1 MTKVPRAMA
10 AVFGLVIAGVAGV
23 AGADAV
29 PFDSEKY
36 GEAKTSIVVEGV
48 DALGDLVLV
57 VYPYPCEV
65 QGAFESFEEK
75 LKQQADA
82 RLALYVD
89 DEEEYDGYLVVEE
102 GKKFESTTNHE
113 GPMSNCYFFGLPRAE
128 FPVEEGAIARLD
140 AMSNEERWRLF
151 SRDPAV
157 VRTGV
162 ALAMDGVVKLYT
174 ERSRVVTYAARREGA
189 GLALEAV
196 RWRWGSG
203 KVQDPRKR
211 SRGDVKV
218 IDPYADYGEVEEVKY
233 FAGSLLGAP
242 WGAAADAG
250 TPVSGGTK
258 ADEAKAGEAK
268 AGEAKAGE
276 AKAGEAKAGE
286 AKAGE
291 AKAGAVETK
300 TVEVAKSET
309 ASVAGESAIDPRLL
323 YGGACLL
330 VAAGAGLLLRRR
342 RV

>member
-1 MTKVPRAMA
+1 MA
-10 AVFGLVIAGVAGV
+10 AVLGLVSAGVAGE
-23 AGADAV
+23 AAADAV
-29 PFDSEKY
+29 PFDSDKY

-48 DALGDLVLV
+48 AGLGDVVLV

-75 LKQQADA
+75 LKERADA
-82 RLALYVD
+82 RLALYLD
-89 DEEEYDGYLVVEE
+89 DEEEHLGYLVVEE
-102 GKKFESTTNHE
+102 GKRFDSTTNYE

-162 ALAMDGVVKLYT
+162 ALAMDGVVKLGT

-189 GLALEAV
+189 GLAIEAV

-218 IDPYADYGEVEEVKY
+218 IEPYAEDSEEEEAKY
-233 FAGSLLGAP
+233 FAGSLIGAP
-242 WGAAADAG
+242 WGPDAAGAPAKVGAAG
-250 TPVSGGTK
+250 AG
-258 ADEAKAGEAK
+258 EAKTVEAKTVEAKTVEAKGVEVKAGEAK
-268 AGEAKAGE
+268 TGEA
-276 AKAGEAKAGE
+276 
-286 AKAGE
+286 
-291 AKAGAVETK
+291 
-300 TVEVAKSET
+300 AKSE
-309 ASVAGESAIDPRLL
+309 AVADESTIDPRLI

-330 VAAGAGLLLRRR
+330 VAAGAGFLLRRR
-342 RV
+342 RS

>member
-1 MTKVPRAMA
+1 MA
-10 AVFGLVIAGVAGV
+10 AVLGLVSAGVAGE
-23 AGADAV
+23 AAADAV
-29 PFDSEKY
+29 PFDSDKY

-48 DALGDLVLV
+48 AGLGDVVLV

-65 QGAFESFEEK
+65 RGAFESFEEK

-82 RLALYVD
+82 RLELYVD

-102 GKKFESTTNHE
+102 GKRFESTTNYE

-162 ALAMDGVVKLYT
+162 ALAMDGVVKLGT

-189 GLALEAV
+189 GLAIEAV

-218 IDPYADYGEVEEVKY
+218 IDPYAEDSEEEEAKY
-233 FAGSLLGAP
+233 FSGSLIGAP
-242 WGAAADAG
+242 WGPGAAGAAG
-250 TPVSGGTK
+250 P
-258 ADEAKAGEAK
+258 GEAK
-268 AGEAKAGE
+268 AGEVKAGETKAGAVEAKAVEAKSVEVKAGE
-276 AKAGEAKAGE
+276 AKTGEA
-286 AKAGE
+286 AKAE
-291 AKAGAVETK
+291 A
-300 TVEVAKSET
+300 VAD
-309 ASVAGESAIDPRLL
+309 ESTIDPKLI

-342 RV
+342 RP

>member
-1 MTKVPRAMA
+1 MRKDSRARGALATA
-10 AVFGLVIAGVAGV
+10 AVLGLVIAGVAGV
-23 AGADAV
+23 AAADAV

-48 DALGDLVLV
+48 AGLGDVVLV
-57 VYPYPCEV
+57 VYPYPCQV
-65 QGAFESFEEK
+65 SGAFESFEEK

-82 RLALYVD
+82 RLELYGD

-102 GKKFESTTNHE
+102 GEKFESTTNYE

-128 FPVEEGAIARLD
+128 FPVEDGSIARLD

-162 ALAMDGVVKLYT
+162 ALAMDGVVKIYT
-174 ERSRVVTYAARREGA
+174 ESSRVVTYAARREGA

-218 IDPYADYGEVEEVKY
+218 IDPYADGEEAEETKY
-233 FAGSLLGAP
+233 FAGSLVGAP
-242 WGAAADAG
+242 WGAAAAAG
-250 TPVSGGTK
+250 APAGGGT
-258 ADEAKAGEAK
+258 AGVGEAK
-268 AGEAKAGE
+268 ASEAKASE
-276 AKAGEAKAGE
+276 AKASEAKASE
-286 AKAGE
+286 V
-291 AKAGAVETK
+291 KAGAVEVK
-300 TVEVAKSET
+300 TAEAAKSE
-309 ASVAGESAIDPRLL
+309 AAPVVSESTIDQRLV

-330 VAAGAGLLLRRR
+330 VAVGAGLLLRRR
-342 RV
+342 RP